1 MSWGD
6 ILKDFKSERDS
17 SFIFTGIDELFS
29 SAKELR
35 KFLDYRLRRVRETIE
50 FWDKAKNLSPK
61 EQSFQKRLE
70 YEYKQIRGF
79 MKKFIIMINELETLE
94 EIIEETVK
102 AENKLD

>member
-6 ILKDFKSERDS
+6 ILKDFKSEKE
-17 SFIFTGIDELFS
+17 IDELFS

-50 FWDKAKNLSPK
+50 FWDKVKNPSPK
-61 EQSFQKRLE
+61 EQNFQKRLE
-70 YEYKQIRGF
+70 YERKHIIGF
-79 MKKFIIMINELETLE
+79 MKNFIRVIDELETLE

-102 AENKLD
+102 RENKLD